1 MKLKAIILAAGQGR
15 RMKSSLPKVLH
26 KLGNLPLLEH
36 VANLAA
42 SLECGDITIV
52 YGHGGGKVRAVL
64 GHLKTSWVEQKER
77 LGTGHAVMQIA
88 DSIGDDQTVLILY
101 GDVPLLG
108 KSTVEKLLALSDAN
122 TLGLLTIDLENP
134 FSYGR
139 IIRDAETH

>member
-1 MKLKAIILAAGQGR
+1 MNLKTIILAAGQGT

-26 KLGNLPLLEH
+26 KLGGATLLEH
-36 VANLAA
+36 VFNLAA
-42 SLECGDITIV
+42 SLACGDITVV
-52 YGHGGGKVRAVL
+52 YGYGGDQVPAVL
-64 GHLKTSWVEQKER
+64 GHLKTTWVEQKEQ
-77 LGTGHAVMQIA
+77 LGTGHAVIQVA